1 MKFLNK
7 NKYFILSF
15 FIPLIIYFSVFYI
28 NGLFNDNM
36 MIMGDSLA
44 QYYPFMHYLKGV
56 FSGTNSIL
64 YSFYN
69 GLGGPMIG
77 TYFYYLSSPFN
88 LLLVFVN
95 QNNILLF
102 MTILTILKLSL
113 SGLTMYV
120 YMSNKFKKND
130 ITILSF
136 SLLYSFMGYNLNYFL
151 EIMWLD
157 VVLLTPLVLLGID
170 KIIKNKS
177 PILYIFTLFISI
189 YSNYYISYMLCIF
202 VVLYFF
208 YELNITYDFKNNKK
222 YVLNI
227 IKNFFITSL
236 LTGLMCSFFII
247 PCFLE
252 MLSYNRTN
260 SLKEIF
266 YFDYNIFNLL
276 AKTYIGTIDGA
287 NPFNTNAINI
297 YCGIITIPL
306 VYLYFKNKNINKKNK
321 ISTAIIIIFMILPC
335 FIGIFNYI
343 WHLFTLPIGFCYR
356 YSFLLC
362 LFLILIAYK
371 SYINLEINK
380 IRIMNYLAIY
390 ISYSVIIIFINY
402 FKNYYNYINYYYI
415 WLTCALLIIY
425 IIILFKIKNKN
436 LLNILIFFLI
446 LLESILNVYL
456 SFNKYEFNDIKY
468 IKNQNE
474 IFKIVKQYNMDN
486 RISDKYLNNSY
497 IENYMSVNNFLS
509 TYNSNNYKILYEL
522 NNIFNMDSANNFSHV
537 ENLSYISD
545 SILGINY
552 IISKD
557 INYNYNLIGESTSN
571 DTNYYIYENKTK
583 LSLGW
588 IVKNN
593 CNNIKKEKFYDE
605 NVFNCLTE
613 NNIKYYKEYKNES
626 NEINKYKFNINKGY
640 YYLYID
646 NLNDN
651 INYLKDILNS
661 NIIEYYDNYLFVKNE
676 LENYTLNLESNS
688 NIHIY
693 YFDYE
698 LYKETFNSYKKELLE
713 CDINKNA
720 LTGSITTD
728 GGILL
733 ITIPYDKNLNIY
745 VDDIEVKYERVLDT
759 FIGINLENGN
769 HKIKIIYEPKYIKL
783 SALISLISLTILIFI
798 SRKIKYIK

>member
-1 MKFLNK
+1 MKLLNK
-7 NKYFILSF
+7 NKYLVLSF
-15 FIPLIIYFSVFYI
+15 FIPLIIYFSIFYI
-28 NGLFNDNM
+28 NGLFNNKM
-36 MIMGDSLA
+36 MIMGDSLS
-44 QYYPFMHYLKGV
+44 QYYPLMGYLKGV
-56 FSGTNSIL
+56 LNGTNSIL

-77 TYFYYLSSPFN
+77 TYFYYLSSLFN
-88 LLLVFVN
+88 LLLIFVN
-95 QNNILLF
+95 ENNILLF
-102 MTILTILKLSL
+102 MTFLTIFKLSL
-113 SGLTMYV
+113 SGLTMYI
-120 YMSNKFKKND
+120 YISNKFKKND
-130 ITILSF
+130 ITVLSF

-157 VVLLTPLVLLGID
+157 IVLLTPLVLLGID

-177 PILYIFTLFISI
+177 PILYIVTLFISI

-208 YELNITYDFKNNKK
+208 YELNTTYDFKKNKK
-222 YVLNI
+222 YMLNI
-227 IKNFFITSL
+227 IKKFFIISL

-247 PCFLE
+247 PCFIE
-252 MLSYNRTN
+252 MLSYNRTS

-306 VYLYFKNKNINKKNK
+306 VYLYFKNKFIDKKNK
-321 ISTAIIIIFMILPC
+321 ISTAIIIVFMTLPC

-343 WHLFTLPIGFCYR
+343 WHLFTLPIGYYYR

-380 IRIMNYLAIY
+380 IKIMNYLAIY

-415 WLTCALLIIY
+415 WLTCFLLVTY
-425 IIILFKIKNKN
+425 LIILFKIKNKK
-436 LLNILIFFLI
+436 LLNILIFSLI

-456 SFNKYEFNDIKY
+456 SVKKYEFSNTKY

-486 RISDKYLNNSY
+486 RISDEYVNNSY
-497 IENYMSVNNFLS
+497 MGNYMSINNFLS
-509 TYNSNNYKILYEL
+509 TYNSNNYKTLYEL
-522 NNIFNMDSANNFSHV
+522 NNIPSIKNSNNFLHT

-552 IISKD
+552 SISTKT
-557 INYNYNLIGESTSN
+557 NYNYNLIGNTTISGN
-571 DTNYYIYENKTK
+571 NYYIYENKTK

-588 IVKNN
+588 IVKDY

-605 NVFNCLTE
+605 LVFNCLTQ
-613 NNIKYYKEYKNES
+613 NNMKYYKEYVNES
-626 NEINKYKFNINKGY
+626 TEANKYKFNINKGY

-651 INYLKDILNS
+651 IKYLNSILND
-661 NIIEYYDNYLFVKNE
+661 NIIRYYDDYLFVKND
-676 LENYTLNLESNS
+676 LENYVLNLESNS

-698 LYKETFNSYKKELLE
+698 LYKKTFNNYKRELLE
-713 CDINKNA
+713 YNIDKNI
-720 LTGSITTD
+720 LTGHITTD

-733 ITIPYDKNLNIY
+733 VTIPYDKNLNIY
-745 VDDIEVKYERVLDT
+745 VDNNKVEYEKILDT
-759 FIGINLENGN
+759 FIGINLEKGD
-769 HKIKIIYEPKYIKL
+769 HEIKIIYIPKYMKL
-783 SALISLISLTILIFI
+783 SALISLISLIILVL
-798 SRKIKYIK
+798 YIKKNRHQN